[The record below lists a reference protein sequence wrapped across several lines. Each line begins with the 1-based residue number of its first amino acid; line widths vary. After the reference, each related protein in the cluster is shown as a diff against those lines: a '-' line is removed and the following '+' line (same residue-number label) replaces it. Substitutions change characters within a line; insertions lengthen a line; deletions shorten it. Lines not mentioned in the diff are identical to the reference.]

1 MSFAFLSCLSFGTR
15 EYFIGTLN
23 HNCQLVP
30 WSTNLWVHPQHF
42 QFFNLKKSAEIAP
55 GKECELCWYL
65 VGDEG
70 GSVWASS
77 LCAVVADAVG
87 CFFIL
92 FYQGTR
98 RAEEIEQVV
107 QKRWGRHEKKKICF
121 LLNRS
126 QTDPQAPNKQHGGSG
141 ISWLSPGQSSEH
153 EGERGVFTGHFT
165 FQGT

>member
-1 MSFAFLSCLSFGTR
+1 MFIEFPIMVKSCLKLSS
-15 EYFIGTLN
+15 L
-23 HNCQLVP
+23 
-30 WSTNLWVHPQHF
+30 F
-42 QFFNLKKSAEIAP
+42 QKRAEIVAP
-55 GKECELCWYL
+55 GKDCELCWYL

-126 QTDPQAPNKQHGGSG
+126 QTDPQAPNRQLGGSG
-141 ISWLSPGQSSEH
+141 ISWLSPVLDRAASMKGK
-153 EGERGVFTGHFT
+153 GGKFTWHFT
-165 FQGT
+165 FHWT